1 MKRKTFIAILAIAMV
16 LVLSLAILTAC
27 NNKKHDFSSKWEY
40 DETSHWHECMTKKH
54 SDVADKADH
63 TFDAGVV
70 TTEPTEAAEGVKTL
84 TCTVCGYQK
93 TESVPQLEHTYDMNN
108 WKFDEQTHWHPA
120 TCAHTDL
127 KKDEAQHTW
136 NEGVVTT
143 QPTETTEDVKTYTCT
158 VCGNT
163 KTATIGTL
171 EHKHTFDTER
181 WDHDA
186 ENHWHPATCAHT
198 SEKKD
203 LAAHSWNEG
212 VVTTQPTETTEGVK
226 TYTCTVCGNTKTA
239 TIGTLE
245 HKHTFD
251 TERWDHDAENHW
263 HPATCAHTSEKKG
276 LAAHSWNEGV
286 VTTQPTE
293 TTEGVKTYTC
303 TVCGNTKTATIGML
317 DHKHTFDTERWTY
330 DAENHWH
337 PATCAHTD
345 EKKDLAAHS
354 WNAGVVTTEPN
365 YGVEGEKTFTCT
377 VCKTTRV
384 ESVPALAPKTNTI
397 SFASDLSLDKTYD
410 GRAVVVAADKVNRKG
425 NGAITIEYMRE
436 DESTYSTVAPKDAG
450 TYYVRASVAPTAEW
464 LGGKIEKE
472 FTIEHRTLT
481 LSESVYSRK
490 IDQTLESGKFGLEC
504 KNVQEETN
512 NVVTWVTVE
521 VPDQY
526 RAAGIHNIR
535 VGELIV
541 DNQNF
546 VIESNTIVR
555 LTVWDAPEFYAGV
568 QNTFSISGRGT
579 VLEVQIANGT
589 VNVGD
594 QLLIN
599 ELGKVIT
606 VTAIETN
613 RQVLESATAGDT
625 AGLLTKDVT
634 KDEVKRG
641 YTITKLDTVASY
653 DKFTATIRVLET
665 KTTPMQ
671 DNYNPNARF
680 VFIDGIGDIQ
690 CTIKFPTGS
699 DMLMPGETLAGVTVD
714 FKGATVPAFVGRRFL
729 LIDGSSKTVAEGVI
743 TDVAPKTRVNCTVS
757 EPTGKTAVIEPI
769 QGGEKTFA
777 LNLNRSTALEN
788 IVDSEA
794 IDVVVKYDGVIVGS
808 YKRTGL
814 GVGSGDLAHVENGGT
829 LSGSYININLAKG
842 VSGLTDAD
850 GNWICDQANVTFDV
864 SAKQTQ
870 QVDNLEAGS
879 VTTISIGS
887 KEVKYF
893 TLNELEP
900 LSSGWY
906 SFVNAFNTSG
916 SSRYELYTD
925 AGVKVDMMSDMF
937 KSTGGKYYV
946 RYTVNANILNAQI
959 GFIAAK
965 EELEATNTTKSL
977 IIPSGK
983 KDDRLVIKVTLNRA
997 LSYFHKNTVTF
1008 QGNVSAFNGS
1018 VVKVYD
1024 SNYKFY
1030 NGMGYQS
1037 LPTGHWFFLPTQ
1049 NSEQTYAY
1057 IMMKYAA
1064 DLAGTAELKFEHSAA
1079 VQLLNSDLQTVP
1091 FKANASMN
1099 FMFKAPTTGKYKIEI
1114 VATGSNALIPPTT
1127 ISVNMVYDPNL
1138 ATVTIN
1144 DNTYF
1149 NANTTEGYYSIT
1161 LKNLTD
1167 SAQTVRIH
1175 VVKVS

>member
-16 LVLSLAILTAC
+16 LVLSLAVLTAC

-143 QPTETTEDVKTYTCT
+143 QPTETTEGVKTYTCT

-226 TYTCTVCGNTKTA
+226 TYTCTVCGDTKTA
-239 TIGTLE
+239 SIGTLD

-263 HPATCAHTSEKKG
+263 HPATCAHT
-276 LAAHSWNEGV
+276 
-286 VTTQPTE
+286 
-293 TTEGVKTYTC
+293 
-303 TVCGNTKTATIGML
+303 
-317 DHKHTFDTERWTY
+317 
-330 DAENHWH
+330 
-337 PATCAHTD
+337 D
-345 EKKDLAAHS
+345 EKKDLAAHN
-354 WNAGVVTTEPN
+354 WNEGVITKPAD

-377 VCKTTRV
+377 TCSATRK
-384 ESVPALAPKTNTI
+384 ETIPALEPKTNTI
-397 SFASDLSLDKTYD
+397 SFASGLSLDKTYD
-410 GRAVVVAADKVNRKG
+410 GTPVVVAADKVNRKG

-450 TYYVRASVAPTAEW
+450 TYHVRASVAPTAEW
-464 LGGKIEKE
+464 LGGKIETE
-472 FTIEHRTLT
+472 FTIEHRILT

-504 KNVQEETN
+504 INVAEETN
-512 NVVTWVTVE
+512 NVVTWVTIG
-521 VPDQY
+521 VPEQY
-526 RAAGIHNIR
+526 RTAGIHNMR
-535 VGELIV
+535 VSELIV
-541 DNQNF
+541 DNPNF
-546 VIESNTIVR
+546 VIESNTSVR

-568 QNTFSISGRGT
+568 EDVLSITGRGT
-579 VLEVQIANGT
+579 VLSVQIANGT

-594 QLLIN
+594 QLHIN
-599 ELGKVIT
+599 ELGKVFT
-606 VTAIETN
+606 VTAMQNGSQVVET
-613 RQVLESATAGDT
+613 ATAGDT
-625 AGLLTKDVT
+625 VGLLTKDVER
-634 KDEVKRG
+634 KEVERG
-641 YTITKLDTVASY
+641 YTLTKLDTVASY
-653 DKFTATIRVLET
+653 DKVTATIRVSEDK
-665 KTTPMQ
+665 KTPIATGYAP
-671 DNYNPNARF
+671 YARF
-680 VFIDGIGDIQ
+680 IFIEGIGNIPS
-690 CTIKFPTGS
+690 TIKFPTGS
-699 DMLMPGETLAGVTVD
+699 VMLMPGETLAGVTVD
-714 FKGATVPAFVGRRFL
+714 FGGAKVPAFVGRRFL
-729 LIDGSSKTVAEGVI
+729 LIEGGKTVAEGVV
-743 TDVAPKTRVNCTVS
+743 TDVAHTTRVNCTVS

-769 QGGEKTFA
+769 ESGAKTFA
-777 LNLNRSTALEN
+777 LNLNRSSAFEYL
-788 IVDSEA
+788 VDSEA
-794 IDVVVKYDGVIVGS
+794 IDLVVKYDGVVVGS

-814 GVGSGDLAHVENGGT
+814 GVGEGDLAHVENGGT
-829 LSGSYININLAKG
+829 LSGSYININLEKG
-842 VSGLTDAD
+842 VAGLTDAD

-864 SAKQTQ
+864 SATLTQ
-870 QVDNLEAGS
+870 QVDNLAAGS
-879 VTTISIGS
+879 VTTISIGAND
-887 KEVKYF
+887 VKYF

-906 SFVNAFNTSG
+906 SFVNAFNNNG
-916 SSRYELYTD
+916 SSRYAVYTD

-937 KSTGGKYYV
+937 KSTGGGYYV

-965 EELEATNTTKSL
+965 GELSATNTTKSL
-977 IIPSGK
+977 IIPSGNQG
-983 KDDRLVIKVTLNRA
+983 DRVVIKVTLNKA
-997 LSYFHKNTVTF
+997 LSYFYKNTVTF
-1008 QGNVSAFNGS
+1008 KQNVSAFNGS

-1079 VQLLNSDLQTVP
+1079 GVQLLNKDLQTVP

-1099 FMFKAPTTGKYKIEI
+1099 FMFKVPTTGQYKIEI
-1114 VATGSNALIPPTT
+1114 AKTDSNVLIPPTI
-1127 ISVNMVYDPNL
+1127 ISVDKVYDTNF

-1144 DNTYF
+1144 DNTKF
-1149 NANTTEGYYSIT
+1149 NANATEGYYSLT
-1161 LKNLTD
+1161 LKNMTD
-1167 SAQTVRIH
+1167 SEQKVRIR
-1175 VVKVS
+1175 VYKVS

>member
-1 MKRKTFIAILAIAMV
+1 MKRKSFIAILAIAMV
-16 LVLSLAILTAC
+16 LVLSLAVLTAC

-70 TTEPTEAAEGVKTL
+70 TTPATETSEGVLTL
-84 TCTVCGYQK
+84 TCTVCGFQK
-93 TESVPQLEHTYDMNN
+93 TKSIDKLEHVHTFDMTKWSYDND
-108 WKFDEQTHWHPA
+108 KHWHQA

-127 KKDEAQHTW
+127 KKDEAEHAW
-136 NEGVVTT
+136 NEGVI
-143 QPTETTEDVKTYTCT
+143 
-158 VCGNT
+158 T
-163 KTATIGTL
+163 K
-171 EHKHTFDTER
+171 
-181 WDHDA
+181 
-186 ENHWHPATCAHT
+186 PA
-198 SEKKD
+198 D
-203 LAAHSWNEG
+203 
-212 VVTTQPTETTEGVK
+212 
-226 TYTCTVCGNTKTA
+226 
-239 TIGTLE
+239 
-245 HKHTFD
+245 
-251 TERWDHDAENHW
+251 
-263 HPATCAHTSEKKG
+263 
-276 LAAHSWNEGV
+276 
-286 VTTQPTE
+286 
-293 TTEGVKTYTC
+293 
-303 TVCGNTKTATIGML
+303 
-317 DHKHTFDTERWTY
+317 
-330 DAENHWH
+330 
-337 PATCAHTD
+337 
-345 EKKDLAAHS
+345 
-354 WNAGVVTTEPN
+354 
-365 YGVEGEKTFTCT
+365 YGVEGEKIFTCT
-377 VCKTTRV
+377 TCSATRK
-384 ESVPALAPKTNTI
+384 ETIHATPPKYNTLT
-397 SFASDLSLDKTYD
+397 FDGGLELSKTYD
-410 GRAVVVAADKVNRKG
+410 GTPVVLKPENVHFNG
-425 NGAITIEYMRE
+425 NGALTIEYKLE
-436 DESTYSTVAPKDAG
+436 DEDDSTYTTTAPTDAG
-450 TYYVRASVAPTAEW
+450 EYIVRARVAGTAEW
-464 LGGKIEKE
+464 YGISNTKS
-472 FTIEHRTLT
+472 FTIMHRILT

-504 KNVQEETN
+504 KNVAEETN

-521 VPDQY
+521 VPAQY
-526 RAAGIHNIR
+526 RTVGIHNMR

-541 DNQNF
+541 DNPNYMF
-546 VIESNTIVR
+546 SVADESNEVR

-568 QNTFSISGRGT
+568 QETFYITGRGT
-579 VLEVQIANGT
+579 VLKVQIANGT

-594 QLLIN
+594 QLHIN
-599 ELGKVIT
+599 ELGKVFT
-606 VTAIETN
+606 VTAIEKSGQAVET
-613 RQVLESATAGDT
+613 ATAGDT
-625 AGLLTKDVT
+625 VALLAKDMTKDD
-634 KDEVKRG
+634 KDEVKLG

-665 KTTPMQ
+665 KPSPLQ
-671 DNYNPNARF
+671 NNYKPNVRF
-680 VFIDGIGDIQ
+680 VFIEGIGDIQ
-690 CTIKFPTGS
+690 STITLPTSFG
-699 DMLMPGETLAGVTVD
+699 MLMPGYTLAGVTVD
-714 FKGATVPAFVGRRFL
+714 FGSATVPAFVGRRFL
-729 LIDGSSKTVAEGVI
+729 LIEGGKAVAEGVV

-777 LNLNRSTALEN
+777 LNLNRSTAIEN

-794 IDVVVKYDGVIVGS
+794 IDLVVKYNGVIVGS
-808 YKRTGL
+808 YKRTGI
-814 GVGSGDLAHVENGGT
+814 GVGNGDLAHVENGGT
-829 LSGSYININLAKG
+829 LKGSYININLEKG

-870 QVDNLEAGS
+870 QVDNLAAGS
-879 VTTISIGS
+879 VITSSLGAN
-887 KEVKYF
+887 EVKYF

-900 LSSGWY
+900 LTSGWY
-906 SFVNAFNTSG
+906 GFVNAFNTSG

-965 EELEATNTTKSL
+965 GELEATNTTKSL
-977 IIPSGK
+977 TIPSGK
-983 KDDRLVIKVTLNRA
+983 KDDRLVIKVTLNKA
-997 LSYFHKNTVTF
+997 TSYFHKNTVTF
-1008 QGNVSAFNGS
+1008 KENVSAFNGG

-1037 LPTGHWFFLPTQ
+1037 LPSGHRFYLPTQ

-1079 VQLLNSDLQTVP
+1079 SVQLLNSEFQTVP

-1114 VATGSNALIPPTT
+1114 VATDSNALIPPTT
-1127 ISVNMVYDPNL
+1127 ISVNMVYDPNF

-1144 DNTYF
+1144 DNTKF

-1161 LKNLTD
+1161 LKNMTD
-1167 SAQTVRIH
+1167 SAQNVRIH